1 MGVDAEPK
9 TFQIVRVKNVIYH
22 PAYQP
27 TTLNYDVAML
37 VLEDRLRFDT
47 HIGSLCLDESDVVP
61 SASYEN
67 CVTTG
72 WGREVL
78 KSKLFNFKDL
88 FTMIHLTFNV
98 PLHSSH
104 RKRSDALHAN
114 FATIGVRKPASV
126 AEQWIHSGITH
137 LRSSNGRCLRC
148 RYR

>member
-1 MGVDAEPK
+1 MIKGGEWRLGVDAEPK

-47 HIGSLCLDESDVVP
+47 HIGQLCLDENDVVP

-78 KSKLFNFKDL
+78 KSKSFEG
-88 FTMIHLTFNV
+88 
-98 PLHSSH
+98 S
-104 RKRSDALHAN
+104 
-114 FATIGVRKPASV
+114 
-126 AEQWIHSGITH
+126 
-137 LRSSNGRCLRC
+137 SSNPG
-148 RYR
+148 Y